1 MNRQRRRAIVST
13 LAAAGIIVPAQA
25 KLWKPNAPAIIR
37 ASTLREIAPIK
48 AMLPGFCI
56 PMVTAVA
63 AASAP
68 SFVAAGTSSSGTANP
83 SPTYPAGIAANDILV
98 LWVMANS
105 PGTVGA
111 VSGFTAE
118 TQVDNGTNNVGARF
132 FWKRATGSESGS
144 QSVTVT
150 GGAGNNAAIIA
161 AYRGCVT
168 SGTPYEGFSCA
179 QSNADA
185 NTTHVSPATTTLGAN
200 RLVVRLWAFTENA
213 GVAVPSGY
221 TEDFE
226 SVDSTNF
233 LVLTGDSKPVASAST
248 EPASTRT
255 YASGFNTASLAAGL
269 AFIPA

>member
-1 MNRQRRRAIVST
+1 MNRRGRRTLVST
-13 LAAAGIIVPAQA
+13 LATAGMIVPAQA
-25 KLWKPNAPAIIR
+25 KLWKPDAPAIIR
-37 ASTLREIAPIK
+37 AATLREIVPTNAI
-48 AMLPGFCI
+48 LPGFCI
-56 PMVTAVA
+56 PMVVTAA

-68 SFVAAGTSSSGTANP
+68 SFVATGTRSSGTANP
-83 SPTYPAGIAANDILV
+83 SPTYPAGIATNDILL
-98 LWVMANS
+98 LWVVANS
-105 PGTVGA
+105 PGTIGS

-118 TQVDNGTNNVGARF
+118 AQVDDGTNQVGARL

-150 GGAGNNAAIIA
+150 GGAGNNGAIIA
-161 AYRGCVT
+161 AYRGCIT

-179 QSNADA
+179 ESNADA

-200 RLVVRLWAFTENA
+200 RLVVRLWAVTENA

-255 YASGFNTASLAAGL
+255 YASGFNTSSVAAGL